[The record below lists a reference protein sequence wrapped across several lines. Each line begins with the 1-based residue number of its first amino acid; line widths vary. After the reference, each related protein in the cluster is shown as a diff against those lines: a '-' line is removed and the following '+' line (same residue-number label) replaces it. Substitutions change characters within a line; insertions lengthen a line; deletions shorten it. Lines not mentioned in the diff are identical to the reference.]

1 MAINYNNLL
10 QAPARLFVGN
20 FGAVEPT
27 DAAIGT
33 IPSSAVWTEVG
44 ATNGGISMNLG
55 EEYGALEADQ
65 AAFRAGSARVMANA
79 EVTVNLAEITIQN
92 LAFALNTRS
101 ANLVTGSGFKKF
113 LPSTGDVD
121 EFSPNYKAVI
131 LWGTAP
137 NSPTGAPQKFMLV
150 LRKVLSTVGAG
161 EVAFSRTDQTVFPV
175 TFTAHLVSDSIKP
188 WEFKVQDLA

>member
-1 MAINYNNLL
+1 MAINYGNLL
-10 QAPARLFVGN
+10 QGAARLYVAN

-33 IPSSAVWTEVG
+33 EPSSAVWTEVG

-92 LAFALNTRS
+92 LAVALNTRNTNLITG
-101 ANLVTGSGFKKF
+101 ANFKKF
-113 LPSTGDVD
+113 VPATGDVD
-121 EFSPNYKAVI
+121 EFSPNYKAAL

-137 NSPTGAPQKFMLV
+137 NSPTGQPQKFMLIM
-150 LRKVLSTVGAG
+150 RKVLSTVGAG
-161 EVAFSRTDQTVFPV
+161 EVAFSRTEQTVFPV
-175 TFTAHLVSDSIKP
+175 TFTAHLVSSAIKP